1 MPGSSS
7 QHQDHIVLGVTQI
20 YSKALSTMVNLVV
33 DAVLYSQ
40 TMYHRLSS
48 VGAVPAVY
56 VSVYLGK
63 ASLHMGSCTIGKYHY
78 M

>member
-20 YSKALSTMVNLVV
+20 YSKASSTMVNLVV

-40 TMYHRLSS
+40 TTYHYLSS

-63 ASLHMGSCTIGKYHY
+63 TSLHMGSYTIGKYHY

>member
-7 QHQDHIVLGVTQI
+7 QHQDHIVIGVTQI
-20 YSKALSTMVNLVV
+20 YSKASSTMVNLVV

-40 TMYHRLSS
+40 TTYHHLSS
-48 VGAVPAVY
+48 VGTVTAVY
-56 VSVYLGK
+56 VSVYVGK
-63 ASLHMGSCTIGKYHY
+63 TSLHMGSYTIGKYHY